1 VTTTA
6 PTAATPQ
13 GASLAAGTAPG
24 VLGSPGSPGSPAR
37 AQILVVEDERAL
49 RETLAYNLRRAGF
62 EVRLA
67 EDGAGAL
74 AAARARP
81 PDLILLDVLLPG
93 GADGFEVCRRLRHDL
108 RCPIVLVSALADE
121 VDRVVG
127 LEVGADDYVTKPFSV
142 VELLARI
149 RAHLRRAGMPA
160 RPASGR
166 AGQGPGGPGG
176 DEGRRPPPPAP
187 APLVVGDLEIDP
199 GRREVRLA
207 GKSVSLK
214 RREFDLLHYLARH
227 AGMTL
232 SRSRLLDAV
241 WADQLPGRGDT
252 RTVDVHIHRLRER
265 LEARPAAPRY
275 LHTVRGLGYALR
287 PAGAPT
293 SAAR

>member
-1 VTTTA
+1 VTD
-6 PTAATPQ
+6 
-13 GASLAAGTAPG
+13 AGNG
-24 VLGSPGSPGSPAR
+24 RAR
-37 AQILVVEDERAL
+37 LLVVEDERAL

-62 EVRLA
+62 EVRLV

-74 AAARARP
+74 AAARAQS

-93 GADGFEVCRRLRHDL
+93 GIDGFEVCRLLRHDL
-108 RCPIVLVSALADE
+108 RCPIILVSALADE

-127 LEVGADDYVTKPFSV
+127 LEVGADDYVVKPFSI

-149 RAHLRRAGMPA
+149 KAHLRRAGMPVLA
-160 RPASGR
+160 PSDRPSDR
-166 AGQGPGGPGG
+166 P
-176 DEGRRPPPPAP
+176 DEGRQRPRTVAV
-187 APLVVGDLEIDP
+187 PLVVGDLEIDP
-199 GRREVRLA
+199 ARREVRVG
-207 GKSVSLK
+207 GKAVQLK

-241 WADQLPGRGDT
+241 WSDQLPGRGDT

-265 LEARPAAPRY
+265 IEPKPSRPRY

-287 PAGAPT
+287 
-293 SAAR
+293 AANGS